1 MERLYYGNQKEDGHE
16 DDRDLESE
24 FETNPLV

>member
-1 MERLYYGNQKEDGHE
+1 MERLYGNNQKEDGHE

-24 FETNPLV
+24 FEANPLV

>member
-1 MERLYYGNQKEDGHE
+1 MERLYVQHQKEDGHE

-24 FETNPLV
+24 FEANPLV